1 MSVIA
6 EFRLTSEELPL
17 NEALTAVPGM
27 VLDVEQTMAEDP
39 EKPVLFVW
47 AKGGDFEQFERALAD
62 EETIAEFEIMEQLT
76 CERLYRIQI
85 ASTSDVGFYQFE
97 VEVGTSRLDVSAT
110 HEGVDVRMRFSDQQA
125 LQEYFDRCREQGM
138 DVSLRRLYQHE
149 TDNPTDNHY
158 GLSAKQRETLELAY
172 REGFFQIP
180 RGTSLADVAAALD
193 ISEQAASERIRRAM
207 AALIRT
213 TLAPDDFEE

>member
-6 EFRLTSEELPL
+6 EFRLTSEDLPL
-17 NEALTAVPGM
+17 NEALSAVPDM

-47 AKGGDFEQFERALAD
+47 AKGGDFEEFERELAD
-62 EETIAEFEIMEQLT
+62 EESIAEFEIMERLR

-85 ASTSDVGFYQFE
+85 SSTSDVGFYRFD
-97 VEVGTSRLDVSAT
+97 VEVGTSRLGVSAT
-110 HEGVDVRMRFSDQQA
+110 HEGTDVRMRFPDQQA
-125 LQEYFDRCREQGM
+125 LQEYFDRCRGQGI

-158 GLSAKQRETLELAY
+158 GLSAKQQQTLELAY
-172 REGFFQIP
+172 REGFFEIP
-180 RGTSLADVAAALD
+180 RHTSLADIADKLG

-207 AALIRT
+207 VALIRT
-213 TLAPDDFEE
+213 TLAPDREE